1 VRGSNERRGFLIPV
15 TGALSS
21 APARSSQYWSM
32 AAMLS
37 PEHRSAPTEAVGK
50 SAAPRRIRVVTA
62 AARILLND
70 TRDGLE
76 V

>member
-1 VRGSNERRGFLIPV
+1 
-15 TGALSS
+15 
-21 APARSSQYWSM
+21 M